1 MNWSNWS
8 GSVRSNPTEVI
19 YPSSEGEIVELV
31 KRASEAEN
39 RFVLLAADIPS
50 HELLRQ
56 IRFWFRS
63 IECRE

>member
-31 KRASEAEN
+31 KRASEAEK
-39 RFVLLAADIPS
+39 
-50 HELLRQ
+50 Q
-56 IRFWFRS
+56 IRVIGSGHSFSRVVEANQILVS
-63 IECRE
+63 LDRMQ